1 MSKSYRIRTK
11 PGQDNG
17 YLKVDVDLNQ
27 NYDFLELLSLKISQN
42 EEYQSFCSDYGVVAG
57 RVIVNDGF
65 GVPNVKVS
73 IFVPVD
79 EADLDNTVKSAIYNY
94 TQPFSDQK
102 NENGIRYN
110 LLPQNQQSLDH
121 TPVGT
126 FPKKREVL
134 DDRTTLEI
142 YEKYYKYTTTT
153 NESGDY
159 IIFGVPVG
167 QQFLHY
173 DMDVSDIGFLS
184 TRPYELI
191 NQGYGEDLFNNRYK
205 FKSSNNLDSLPQIF
219 SGNIPITVEPYWCD
233 SLSVGSAL
241 GINRLDIEPDV
252 QLNPTSVFMGSV
264 FTDDEK
270 DSLNKN
276 CKPAREMGKMNEVIT
291 GAGKIEAIRRT
302 VNGSIEK
309 FDLKEDSIDENGNWS
324 VLLPMNIRK
333 VVTDEFGNLIP
344 SPDGV
349 KGVPTEG
356 DYRFRI
362 SMDATSN
369 DKRLRQRAKFLV
381 PNTNNNFN
389 FKEYTQDE
397 LRNSTDFTLNEQI
410 SDITDNTDYSD
421 DITNQYNYLEEFYP
435 FRWKKIYTVKQYIGR
450 LQKLK
455 SDEARGFIGIKDII
469 NAEGVNK
476 FPSNRHDTNF
486 NILYTIICVILSLF
500 ATVIGIINGII
511 NIINGLITT
520 LCNFKLP
527 IFLCFGSSDKGS
539 KYKLQYKVY
548 ADSSCSIFLTNY
560 TSGFSEIYDRAT
572 GLTGDNNEYDAGS
585 FDGFLGEC
593 DETFGFIDG
602 TREYY
607 PAKTVGG
614 ILQPVTQNG
623 TPFGSGVVAPP
634 GTEVADFLNSSGNN
648 NNNCVVGNIGG
659 TTVYFKLAE
668 SGSWRNSITDCTKD
682 DINDDCGGIKIFG
695 ICIQIQYWCLFGA
708 IFCKRCRASCPGE
721 PNHDCNLGLEC
732 GGGLFGCCSDC
743 CVKIPLIPLRCAE
756 TGEQYVI
763 TLIPTPFGARLCNR
777 VYVVPLTCLSCGGL
791 QTPGIKDWLSCV
803 LEGLAVSLR
812 MLKFDFYNDW
822 VGGSLYFPLIKRK
835 YKLKKSKRKF
845 GQIKKDKFC
854 DYECRVRNSDDFQG
868 DETFEWRIKIP
879 SLLFSNPTL
888 EVNGCTAKIKG
899 KRVSEWY
906 GSTENQNEA
915 ENLELAVKDIT
926 FPGTDTNN
934 EPCNIEFATY
944 SGSTGLNQVLNNIG
958 INVIIK
964 NREIP
969 GVHGKPEYISTEDA
983 SGFSTWENVG
993 GHGHHRNICDNTR
1006 MLERK
1011 EYFKE
1016 ELDCGDGQVN
1026 EEDLPENNE
1035 LLGGD
1040 DGFEEPISED
1050 LVYDS
1055 NGEPLDPQPEDPPP
1069 LIDPALGFCPG
1080 NNCGSKCG
1088 FNGVA
1093 PCRSFAGKQD
1103 FNNYRDQVIKHGL
1116 ITWEEG
1122 EIYYTPY
1129 IPNGDPRENTD
1140 EYKGNLL
1147 LPTTI
1152 MELGSM
1158 TFCDIDNVPYIINQV
1173 RPTTFNVSY
1182 EDYKTKIVGSP
1193 QPYLNGNL
1201 KKIKKFDDRKDSS
1214 LNLSAYIEF
1223 SCYSVVCANISGI
1236 VNQSQIGV
1244 DIIDKND
1251 IGVEAGT
1258 CFLRFDHDTELRDYF
1273 CRRFNGYKSDRTFH
1287 HQRPNGN
1294 DTDNIYN
1301 TYPEVT
1307 LVDALGTD
1315 LYYEL
1320 PDDDGGNNILG
1331 EGTILSE
1338 YNDSDPFTP
1347 GDACGYKKENGNPD
1361 YFYGLAPGST
1371 QNFINYPNGS
1381 QTINFGS
1388 TPFTEE
1394 VTAENIPNETVN
1406 VSGIRFNRSQTPY
1419 HLYFGLVPGKTA
1431 LHKTVGKFFADKINA
1446 ITLEGVGASNNDVE
1460 QTINNTPGIN
1470 GGEKNSNATYTT
1482 CLGDT
1487 LLTSV
1492 EP

>member
-1 MSKSYRIRTK
+1 MSKSYRIRTT

-79 EADLDNTVKSAIYNY
+79 ETDLANPVKSAIYNY

-102 NENGIRYN
+102 NRNGIRYN

-134 DDRTTLEI
+134 DDKTTLEI

-191 NQGYGEDLFNNRYK
+191 NQGYGEDLFTSRYK
-205 FKSSNNLDSLPQIF
+205 FKSSNNLDSLPQVF

-302 VNGSIEK
+302 VEGSIEK

-344 SPDGV
+344 SPDGI

-389 FKEYTQDE
+389 FKEYTQNE
-397 LRNSTDFTLNEQI
+397 LRNSTDFTLHQQL
-410 SDITDNTDYSD
+410 SDVTDNTDYSD

-500 ATVIGIINGII
+500 ATVIGLINGII
-511 NIINGLITT
+511 NIINGLITL
-520 LCNFKLP
+520 LCNIKLP
-527 IFLCFGSSDKGS
+527 FSICHYSLKGGRARVNIFSQIYFNEGEFPGPVQPSPAGWRTVNFGNTFSVDNSNKLFVEIPLINNGPGCFDAKGTCDDVSQVNNESNDLKACYRDNFDNVVPPISPYNNAAQISYKAHAATPSFFPNTDLTNPCESSDS
-539 KYKLQYKVY
+539 QYCY
-548 ADSSCSIFLTNY
+548 TTTDQQIFPTF
-560 TSGFSEIYDRAT
+560 TAT
-572 GLTGDNNEYDAGS
+572 THQVR
-585 FDGFLGEC
+585 
-593 DETFGFIDG
+593 FGFYNDPTYGPI
-602 TREYY
+602 
-607 PAKTVGG
+607 V
-614 ILQPVTQNG
+614 
-623 TPFGSGVVAPP
+623 PP
-634 GTEVADFLNSSGNN
+634 DTNN
-648 NNNCVVGNIGG
+648 NFFACDLG
-659 TTVYFKLAE
+659 
-668 SGSWRNSITDCTKD
+668 
-682 DINDDCGGIKIFG
+682 DDCAPGYVKILGSCWGLKYF
-695 ICIQIQYWCLFGA
+695 CLFGG
-708 IFCKRCRASCPGE
+708 IFCKRCKPSCNTGDNSDGHSCCGTQEYGCPSN
-721 PNHDCNLGLEC
+721 PAIC
-732 GGGLFGCCSDC
+732 GGGLLGCCGDC

-756 TGEQYVI
+756 TGEKWTI
-763 TLIPTPFGARLCNR
+763 TLIPTPFAATLCNR
-777 VYVVPLTCLSCGGL
+777 VYVFPLTCASCGGL
-791 QTPGIKDWLSCV
+791 QTKGIKDWLSCV

-812 MLKFDFYNDW
+812 MIKFDFYNDW

-854 DYECRVRNSDDFQG
+854 DYECKIRGEDEFQG
-868 DETFEWRIKIP
+868 EETFEWRIKIP
-879 SLLFSNPTL
+879 SLPFSNPTL
-888 EVNGCTAKIKG
+888 VVNGCTAKIKG
-899 KRVSEWY
+899 KRVSDWY
-906 GSTENQNEA
+906 GSIENQNEA
-915 ENLELAVKDIT
+915 DNLELAVKDIT
-926 FPGTDTNN
+926 FAGTDTNN

-944 SGSTGLNQVLNNIG
+944 SGSTGLNQVLSDIG
-958 INVIIK
+958 INVIVK
-964 NREIP
+964 EREIP
-969 GVHGKPEYISTEDA
+969 GEHGKPEYISTEDA
-983 SGFSTWENVG
+983 SGFSTWKNVG

-1016 ELDCGDGQVN
+1016 ELDCGDGEVD

-1035 LLGGD
+1035 LIGGD
-1040 DGFEEPISED
+1040 DGFEQPVSED
-1050 LVYDS
+1050 GGIDPET
-1055 NGEPLDPQPEDPPP
+1055 GEPD
-1069 LIDPALGFCPG
+1069 
-1080 NNCGSKCG
+1080 
-1088 FNGVA
+1088 
-1093 PCRSFAGKQD
+1093 
-1103 FNNYRDQVIKHGL
+1103 
-1116 ITWEEG
+1116 
-1122 EIYYTPY
+1122 
-1129 IPNGDPRENTD
+1129 
-1140 EYKGNLL
+1140 
-1147 LPTTI
+1147 
-1152 MELGSM
+1152 
-1158 TFCDIDNVPYIINQV
+1158 
-1173 RPTTFNVSY
+1173 
-1182 EDYKTKIVGSP
+1182 
-1193 QPYLNGNL
+1193 
-1201 KKIKKFDDRKDSS
+1201 
-1214 LNLSAYIEF
+1214 
-1223 SCYSVVCANISGI
+1223 
-1236 VNQSQIGV
+1236 
-1244 DIIDKND
+1244 
-1251 IGVEAGT
+1251 
-1258 CFLRFDHDTELRDYF
+1258 
-1273 CRRFNGYKSDRTFH
+1273 
-1287 HQRPNGN
+1287 
-1294 DTDNIYN
+1294 
-1301 TYPEVT
+1301 
-1307 LVDALGTD
+1307 GTD
-1315 LYYEL
+1315 A
-1320 PDDDGGNNILG
+1320 
-1331 EGTILSE
+1331 S
-1338 YNDSDPFTP
+1338 
-1347 GDACGYKKENGNPD
+1347 
-1361 YFYGLAPGST
+1361 GLF
-1371 QNFINYPNGS
+1371 QNMDCFRI
-1381 QTINFGS
+1381 
-1388 TPFTEE
+1388 
-1394 VTAENIPNETVN
+1394 
-1406 VSGIRFNRSQTPY
+1406 
-1419 HLYFGLVPGKTA
+1419 
-1431 LHKTVGKFFADKINA
+1431 
-1446 ITLEGVGASNNDVE
+1446 
-1460 QTINNTPGIN
+1460 
-1470 GGEKNSNATYTT
+1470 
-1482 CLGDT
+1482 
-1487 LLTSV
+1487 
-1492 EP
+1492 